1 MHCIQRVINVVKKMI
16 SYLRRNLKP
25 TLAYCQYV
33 GVKSPGVLFLPGFM
47 SDMNGTK
54 AISLEKWCRYMFS
67 LST

>member
-1 MHCIQRVINVVKKMI
+1 MI

-54 AISLEKWCRYMFS
+54 AVSIEKWCRYAFL